1 MAQAHRDRAHKEAAR
16 RQGSGLQLPPSGD
29 CAVTS
34 AIMIRKEKPIKKA
47 QSPNKTRRNISYQ
60 DAMKES
66 AQAELQAILSSG
78 KIYGPLPEAE
88 QIRSIGWSYDLTVC
102 VI

>member
-1 MAQAHRDRAHKEAAR
+1 
-16 RQGSGLQLPPSGD
+16 
-29 CAVTS
+29 
-34 AIMIRKEKPIKKA
+34 
-47 QSPNKTRRNISYQ
+47 
-60 DAMKES
+60 MKES